1 MYVQENIGRYQ
12 TIPRNNK
19 ELAMP
24 KKFTKQNTDQPNNE
38 PMHPDTVTSVTSA
51 ASSPFQSVTDYLQS
65 LVDQKRYPGAS
76 VLIQRGNREVYFA
89 AVGQRD
95 LATLSPIQRDTVFR
109 IYSMTKPITAVAIS
123 ILMED
128 RKLKLSDPVS
138 KFVPEFEQ
146 LQVYAGQSGDSML
159 TKPAGPISIEDLLT
173 HTAGLSYSFQ
183 ENTPVAALYAKTAL
197 ADDDWRF
204 DPAYAGGNALARTL
218 ASLPLVAQPGS
229 RWHYSMAL
237 DLAALVVQKAAGL
250 PFDVFLKQRIFAPLE
265 MTDTDFWVPPE
276 KADRLASLYTPA
288 VNGGFELVDAAAS
301 SSLLAPVPGLSG
313 GAGLLSTIDDYSRFA
328 QMLVS
333 GGSAGN
339 QRLLSRAAV
348 DAIMT
353 NQLRRDQLME
363 LPATASFGLGSVGE
377 GLGFGYGGAVVMDI
391 GPDGVGSVGEYTWGG
406 AASTIFWVDPV
417 EHIVVIFMTQVIPPG
432 GEPIRDRLRE
442 LIYSALA

>member
-1 MYVQENIGRYQ
+1 M
-12 TIPRNNK
+12 
-19 ELAMP
+19 
-24 KKFTKQNTDQPNNE
+24 
-38 PMHPDTVTSVTSA
+38 
-51 ASSPFQSVTDYLQS
+51 
-65 LVDQKRYPGAS
+65 
-76 VLIQRGNREVYFA
+76 
-89 AVGQRD
+89 
-95 LATLSPIQRDTVFR
+95 
-109 IYSMTKPITAVAIS
+109 
-123 ILMED
+123 
-128 RKLKLSDPVS
+128 
-138 KFVPEFEQ
+138 
-146 LQVYAGQSGDSML
+146 
-159 TKPAGPISIEDLLT
+159 
-173 HTAGLSYSFQ
+173 
-183 ENTPVAALYAKTAL
+183 
-197 ADDDWRF
+197 
-204 DPAYAGGNALARTL
+204 
-218 ASLPLVAQPGS
+218 
-229 RWHYSMAL
+229 
-237 DLAALVVQKAAGL
+237 
-250 PFDVFLKQRIFAPLE
+250 
-265 MTDTDFWVPPE
+265 
-276 KADRLASLYTPA
+276 
-288 VNGGFELVDAAAS
+288 NGGFELVDAAAS

-391 GPDGVGSVGEYTWGG
+391 GPDGVGSVGEYIWGG